1 MQMPTNFADVANTK
15 VSEIERPPLPPVG
28 TYRWQITKL
37 PAVTT
42 SGDGKWDILTVLVR
56 ALEAQDDV
64 DMTDYA
70 GEVTNITNQLKF
82 MFNKEDEVEFEKSLF
97 RAKTFFVKH
106 VKCADDDD
114 TVSQMLNKSV
124 NQQFL
129 GSIAWQQDKNDPEIF
144 YANVART
151 APLD

>member
-1 MQMPTNFADVANTK
+1 MLMPNFADIAQQK
-15 VSEIERPPLPPVG
+15 VGEIERPPLPPVG
-28 TYRWQITKL
+28 TYRFQITKL
-37 PAVTT
+37 PQSTT
-42 SGDGKWDILTVLVR
+42 SGDGKWDILTVPVR

-64 DMTDYA
+64 DMSDYS

-97 RAKTFFVKH
+97 RVRTFFEKH
-106 VKCADDDD
+106 VKCANEDD
-114 TVSQMLNKSV
+114 TIGQMLNNSV

-129 GSIAWQQDKNDPEIF
+129 GSIAWQQDRNDPEVF

-151 APLD
+151 APLE